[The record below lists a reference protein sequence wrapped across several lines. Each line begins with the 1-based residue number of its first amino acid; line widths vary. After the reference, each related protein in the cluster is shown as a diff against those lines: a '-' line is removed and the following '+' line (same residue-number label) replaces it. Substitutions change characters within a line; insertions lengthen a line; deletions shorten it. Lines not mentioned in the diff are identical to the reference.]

1 MRINGF
7 TGVSLIDYPGHVTSI
22 VYTSPCNFRCPF
34 CHNASLVE
42 TNENRLLM
50 GDVIEQIKDRAGFV
64 DAVAITGG
72 EPTLNPGIVDFCAM
86 IKDMKLKVKLDT
98 NGYRPEIIKELIDE
112 GLVDYIAM
120 DVKSSRFKYKMAAGR
135 EVDFGKIKSSI
146 GLIMVSGVEY
156 EFRTTAVPGIV
167 EKEDFEEIGKMINGA
182 ARFSVQQFENKNT
195 LSNMCANIP
204 PYPDSML
211 ETFASIMKEYA
222 KEVRVLNTAAMA

>member
-42 TNENRLLM
+42 TNEDTILL
-50 GDVIEQIKDRAGFV
+50 GEVLEQIKDRAGFV

-72 EPTLNPGIVDFCAM
+72 EPTLNPGLVDFCATVKEM
-86 IKDMKLKVKLDT
+86 NLKVKLDT

-112 GLVDYIAM
+112 ELVDYIAM
-120 DVKSSRFKYKMAAGR
+120 DIKSSAEKYKMGAGR
-135 EVDFGKIKSSI
+135 EIDFGKIKKSI
-146 GLIMVSGVEY
+146 NLIMVSGVEY

-167 EKEDFEEIGKMINGA
+167 EKEDFEQIGKIINGA
-182 ARFSVQQFENKNT
+182 ARYSIQQYDNKNT
-195 LSNMCANIP
+195 LSHVFSGIP
-204 PYPDSML
+204 PYPEQML
-211 ETFASIMKEYA
+211 DEFAKIMKEYV
-222 KEVRVLNTAAMA
+222 KEVKILNTAVLA